1 MEVIEEDFFFSLL
14 VMLWH
19 QFVLNNESENLE
31 DLLFI
36 MVQINI
42 QLLIRNRFA

>member
-1 MEVIEEDFFFSLL
+1 MEIIEEDFFSLQ

-19 QFVLNNESENLE
+19 QFVLNNENENLK

-42 QLLIRNRFA
+42 QLLIQNRFA

>member
-1 MEVIEEDFFFSLL
+1 MEIIEEDFFSLQ
-14 VMLWH
+14 VMSWH
-19 QFVLNNESENLE
+19 EFVLNNENGNLK

-42 QLLIRNRFA
+42 QLLIQNRFA

>member
-1 MEVIEEDFFFSLL
+1 MEIVEEDFFSLQ

-19 QFVLNNESENLE
+19 QFVLNNENENLK

-42 QLLIRNRFA
+42 QLLIQNRFA